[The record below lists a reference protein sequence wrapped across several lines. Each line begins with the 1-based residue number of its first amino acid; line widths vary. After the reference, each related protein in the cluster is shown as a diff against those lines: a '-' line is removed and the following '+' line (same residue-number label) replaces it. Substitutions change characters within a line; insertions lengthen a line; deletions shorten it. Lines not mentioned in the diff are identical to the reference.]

1 MTLSLVDLPTL
12 CLDKVTRILIEDV
25 QGRRDVAAALA
36 ASLALTCKEL
46 NATAARAIYDEVVDP
61 GCAKSDD
68 DAVALDASLR
78 ARAAAE
84 LQYAAAHGEPTDG
97 TPTGGRAL
105 TAAQLRAA
113 VFRLAPAAKIPATA
127 TKALLQTTLAEAVA
141 HRNERVH
148 ALVAWMHRPER
159 LPSACPVR
167 PLARAIVGALRS
179 GECVTR
185 TASIMTHGL
194 TSADMVW
201 LQSQASR
208 RGGGRTYALSD
219 VLSHLERRETPRPRR
234 RHAAAV
240 VLDPSDPLADW
251 EHRRQQRMAAMRRAV
266 RAVQMQARR
275 RAELVAE
282 LERLATGL
290 ELDAL
295 FSELNQL
302 RASNLVYVLTAY
314 LEGARF
320 PIVVRTMRM
329 ESLRLVVTAAARW
342 HGRAHELQ
350 YELLRLGLLYP
361 LPPSS
366 TNCMLR
372 AEETHVWDEF
382 VSASS
387 SSSASSAAAHIHELR
402 FLYEHTQYPTMVS
415 DPVVRERATA
425 DLLGGGEFPG
435 ASLIVSR
442 VTSYARDAALCAW
455 SATLPSLAA
464 ALTFIGLP
472 IGLREHLATSVARRV
487 AAGKLR
493 AAALTVWPS
502 TETVRSRLSRRR
514 LNVLIDQALADHPC
528 GGDDEYE
535 VPPGF
540 VALASDLGAAV
551 QRIDAWTDDLVAR
564 HGLSDRM
571 QRRVQHAVAAAFE
584 NDAMLLTAT
593 HDQVVEVV
601 EAAMGMYRCPQC
613 PESEARYTLDGIDRH
628 MRDVHD

>member
-1 MTLSLVDLPTL
+1 MAVSLVDLPTL
-12 CLDKVTRILIEDV
+12 CLDKVTRILIDEV

-84 LQYAAAHGEPTDG
+84 LQYAEAHGEPTDG
-97 TPTGGRAL
+97 TLTGGRAL

-141 HRNERVH
+141 HRNERVR
-148 ALVAWMHRPER
+148 ALATWLHRPER
-159 LPSACPVR
+159 RPSACPVR
-167 PLARAIVGALRS
+167 PPARAIVGALRS
-179 GECVTR
+179 GANVTR
-185 TASIMTHGL
+185 TAAIMTHGL
-194 TSADMVW
+194 KSADMIW

-219 VLSHLERRETPRPRR
+219 VLSHLERRKTPR
-234 RHAAAV
+234 RHVAAV
-240 VLDPSDPLADW
+240 VLDPTDPLADW

-275 RAELVAE
+275 RAETAAE
-282 LERLATGL
+282 LARLAPELVLDTLFL
-290 ELDAL
+290 ELHR
-295 FSELNQL
+295 L
-302 RASNLVYVLTAY
+302 RAANLVEVLALY

-320 PIVVRTMRM
+320 PIVVRTTRM
-329 ESLRLVVTAAARW
+329 ESLRLAVAAMVRW

-350 YELLRLGLLYP
+350 DELLRLGLRHP

-366 TNCMLR
+366 TNSRLR
-372 AEETHVWDEF
+372 AEETNVWDAF

-415 DPVVRERATA
+415 DRFVRERVTA
-425 DLLGGGEFPG
+425 NLLGEVEFPG
-435 ASLIVSR
+435 ALLIDARVSA
-442 VTSYARDAALCAW
+442 YARDAALCAW

-464 ALTFIGLP
+464 ALTFVGLP
-472 IGLREHLATSVARRV
+472 IGLRDHLATSAARRV
-487 AAGKLR
+487 ATGKLR

-502 TETVRSRLSRRR
+502 MGTVRSRLSRRR
-514 LNVLIDQALADHPC
+514 LNALIDQALADHP
-528 GGDDEYE
+528 GSDGEYE
-535 VPPGF
+535 VPPGL

-551 QRIDAWTDDLVAR
+551 QRIDAWTDEVVR
-564 HGLSDRM
+564 QHSLSDRK
-571 QRRVQHAVAAAFE
+571 QRRVQHVVAAAFE